1 MKMTDNTE
9 AKKILSELYTDIN
22 NNKEVDKDDYS
33 KNLVL
38 RTYNLLDKNYSFSYL
53 FGRLKD
59 DTQITRTLGAIENG
73 KDYEEKIMYMAK
85 GANYAIY

>member
-1 MKMTDNTE
+1 MKMTDDTE

-22 NNKEVDKDDYS
+22 NYKDLDKDDYA

-38 RTYNLLDKNYSFSYL
+38 RTYNLLDKNYSYNYL

-59 DTQITRTLGAIENG
+59 DTQVTRTLRQMDEGA
-73 KDYEEKIMYMAK
+73 DYEEKINYLAK
-85 GANYAIY
+85 GVNYAIY

>member
-9 AKKILSELYTDIN
+9 AKKVLSELYTDIN
-22 NNKEVDKDDYS
+22 NDKEIDKDNYS

-59 DTQITRTLGAIENG
+59 DTQITRTLGVIKNG
-73 KDYEEKIMYMAK
+73 KDYEEKITYFAK